1 MQILI
6 VIFLLFIFNKNKTN
20 IQCIDYS
27 PQENGYMEMCNIQIP
42 GKREDCNDLKLDNI
56 TRSVSGD
63 FNVTKRRS
71 CCFER
76 FRINKIVTTR
86 CVYID
91 KTESSIRDEKKF
103 LRNTWGVKNLTILC
117 SGGNLKF
124 NYFLLLILEILLFVI

>member
-6 VIFLLFIFNKNKTN
+6 VIFFLFIFNKNKTN

-71 CCFER
+71 CCFETEIINIICIWNIMRLLNSYLKNYR
-76 FRINKIVTTR
+76 FQRFTINLWN
-86 CVYID
+86 
-91 KTESSIRDEKKF
+91 S
-103 LRNTWGVKNLTILC
+103 
-117 SGGNLKF
+117 LKD
-124 NYFLLLILEILLFVI
+124 